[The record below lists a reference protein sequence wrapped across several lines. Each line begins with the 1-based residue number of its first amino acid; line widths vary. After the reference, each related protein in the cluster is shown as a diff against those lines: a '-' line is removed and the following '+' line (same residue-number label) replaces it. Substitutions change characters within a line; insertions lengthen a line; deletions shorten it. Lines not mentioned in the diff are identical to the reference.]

1 MPSQEEMN
9 KGMMN
14 LLMMATELLEY
25 AEKSNDN
32 FRIAMSLTRQALFKY
47 MDLAD
52 CPFREVCNEVFADE
66 YETEAP
72 YGRDDRD

>member
-1 MPSQEEMN
+1 
-9 KGMMN
+9 MN

-32 FRIAMSLTRQALFKY
+32 FRVAMSLTRQALFKY

-52 CPFREVCNEVFADE
+52 CPFREICYNRFVDE
-66 YETEAP
+66 YEPEVP
-72 YGRDDRD
+72 YNWRDDVD